1 MSTTS
6 RTTPGFD
13 SGSGLDEQV
22 PDAES
27 MLSAALACA
36 AAADSYVAT
45 DRWYAPGPVLMLL
58 GRALELALKA
68 HAVHGGAT
76 ADSLRYRLGV
86 ELDVNLRHALATGLL
101 LDPAASE
108 RDWSKLRARCVPKDM
123 RTRYFPDVMAGPARH
138 LELRQLLGRAGVPW
152 SIRGEAFRAR
162 CAQIRAENRSRATYR
177 RRGVASE
184 HASTAH
190 RGAVGLSCSQRSP
203 GI

>member
-6 RTTPGFD
+6 RTAPGFD
-13 SGSGLDEQV
+13 SRSGLDEPV
-22 PDAES
+22 PDAER

-101 LDPAASE
+101 LDPVASE
-108 RDWSKLRARCVPKDM
+108 RDWSKLRALDVFLKDM
-123 RTRYFPDVMAGPARH
+123 RTRYPDVDGEGLPGAS
-138 LELRQLLGRAGVPW
+138 ELRQLLERVLVACSV
-152 SIRGEAFRAR
+152 SIRGEAFRD
-162 CAQIRAENRSRATYR
+162 RAAAETRGLRTDPRATYR
-177 RRGVASE
+177 TVEELPPNTRRRSTSE
-184 HASTAH
+184 QSD
-190 RGAVGLSCSQRSP
+190 
-203 GI
+203 